1 MSITAKFPSKQVLGQ
16 KLSNIQKIPLFS
28 IVFSH
33 YDVIARRQK
42 IQSTQI
48 FYATPI
54 YGDTHSVKI
63 SWQSDQYSC

>member
-33 YDVIARRQK
+33 YDVIAERQK
-42 IQSTQI
+42 VQSTQI
-48 FYATPI
+48 FYAP
-54 YGDTHSVKI
+54 
-63 SWQSDQYSC
+63 